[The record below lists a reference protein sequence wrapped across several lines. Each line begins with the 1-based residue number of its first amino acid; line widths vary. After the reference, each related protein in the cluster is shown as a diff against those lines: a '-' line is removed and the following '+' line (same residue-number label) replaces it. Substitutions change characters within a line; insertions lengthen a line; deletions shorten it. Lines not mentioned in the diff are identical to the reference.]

1 MPAEST
7 ARTTGSDGFPD
18 GFMWGTGASSLQTEG
33 AAPRS
38 DWCAWEAAGR
48 APRSGDGNG
57 FGARYQEDFAQLAD
71 EQQLQAKALPPVTTE
86 DPKTSILSAPVAAP
100 QGLAQFAAD
109 AEQNAAQEQ
118 AAPAALR
125 AKGIENEA
133 PAMTYTGPG
142 EDGSA
147 EVRREG
153 GRHAAGPGTRRE
165 RREAARKQKKR

>member
-57 FGARYQEDFAQLAD
+57 FGVRYQEDFAQLAELGLTHHRLSLD
-71 EQQLQAKALPPVTTE
+71 WARLEPHPGRHDPAARQQL
-86 DPKTSILSAPVAAP
+86 
-100 QGLAQFAAD
+100 
-109 AEQNAAQEQ
+109 
-118 AAPAALR
+118 PA
-125 AKGIENEA
+125 I
-133 PAMTYTGPG
+133 Y
-142 EDGSA
+142 
-147 EVRREG
+147 
-153 GRHAAGPGTRRE
+153 
-165 RREAARKQKKR
+165 